1 MAERYA
7 AGNMRNGVKKMREE
21 LLRVED
27 LKIYYPVKAKFGQVR
42 KSYVKAVDGITFT
55 VFSGETFGIVGE
67 SGCGKST
74 TGFAIARLLNP
85 ISGKIFF
92 KGRDLTKYSRAESK
106 ELAKK
111 IQIIF
116 QDPYSSL
123 DPRYTIGK
131 SIMEPLDVHHIGT
144 KKDRED
150 KVLNLLADV
159 GLSAEQV
166 TKYPHEFSG
175 GQRQRVGTARALALN
190 PDLVICDEPVSAL
203 DVSIQAQILNLMQ
216 KLQRQYNLTYVFIS
230 HNLSVVNHICDRL
243 AVMYLGHIVEIAD
256 KKSLFNDPAHP
267 YTQALLDAI
276 PIPNP
281 ERKSMNRMLGG
292 EVPSPINPP
301 SGCCFHT
308 RCEYAQEIC
317 TKCVPPVVKVGEEHS
332 VACHFPKIN

>member
-1 MAERYA
+1 
-7 AGNMRNGVKKMREE
+7 MREE

-190 PDLVICDEPVSAL
+190 PDLIVCDEPVSAL

-216 KLQRQYNLTYVFIS
+216 KLQRQYNLTYV
-230 HNLSVVNHICDRL
+230 SVL
-243 AVMYLGHIVEIAD
+243 D
-256 KKSLFNDPAHP
+256 KGTMQSEKF
-267 YTQALLDAI
+267 
-276 PIPNP
+276 
-281 ERKSMNRMLGG
+281 
-292 EVPSPINPP
+292 
-301 SGCCFHT
+301 
-308 RCEYAQEIC
+308 
-317 TKCVPPVVKVGEEHS
+317 
-332 VACHFPKIN
+332 